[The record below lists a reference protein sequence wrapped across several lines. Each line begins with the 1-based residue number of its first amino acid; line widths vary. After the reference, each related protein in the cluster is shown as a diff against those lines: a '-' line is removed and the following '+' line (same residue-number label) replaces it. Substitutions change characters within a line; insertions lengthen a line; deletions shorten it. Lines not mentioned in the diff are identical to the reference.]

1 MTSGTALRTFKF
13 YRHADSFLGDGVETG
28 VCQPTDWV
36 LSPCFSEHRRSGWL
50 IGHLTVRFRLDRLS
64 LLRVSPEA
72 IGFPDLIGFAHP
84 YWINAGL
91 FFRFID
97 VVCFPLG
104 FAVQLTIYTNQDFEI
119 SYTVQGQIHRYAT
132 RMRSALIKPSASAKE
147 YAKSTRDTAHHPK
160 RKRWS
165 DKGSSYRHPA
175 RTAKWRGDTAQKCT
189 RTKKKHY
196 TLTHWFCRSL

>member
-50 IGHLTVRFRLDRLS
+50 IGHLTIRFRLDRLS
-64 LLRVSPEA
+64 LLRVSPGE
-72 IGFPDLIGFAHP
+72 IGFPDLSGFTHP
-84 YWINAGL
+84 NWINAGL
-91 FFRFID
+91 FFPFID

-104 FAVQLTIYTNQDFEI
+104 ITVLPTIYTTEDLEI
-119 SYTVQGQIHRYAT
+119 SYTAQGQIHRYGT
-132 RMRSALIKPSASAKE
+132 RMRSALIDPSASAKE

-160 RKRWS
+160 RKRRY
-165 DKGSSYRHPA
+165 DKGVRI
-175 RTAKWRGDTAQKCT
+175 DTRPERPSGAEIPL
-189 RTKKKHY
+189 RNALGLAGSILH
-196 TLTHWFCRSL
+196 